1 MRIALF
7 LILNFGALYVGAL
20 FMGGSPAE
28 NEWYKALNKAPWTP
42 PGWVFG
48 FAWTSI
54 MILYSIYLSRVFKS
68 LPKEKFKLAIGLFF
82 IQWILNVCWN
92 PIFFVHHALVLG
104 CVFLLSL
111 MIVLVFFHVKFVKN
125 KRIELVLILPYLLW
139 LCVAFSLN
147 LYVFLR
153 N

>member
-7 LILNFGALYVGAL
+7 LLLNFGALYVGAL

-42 PGWVFG
+42 PGWFFG

-54 MILYSIYLSRVFKS
+54 MLAYSFYLSGVFNS
-68 LPKEKFKLAIGLFF
+68 LPKSKRNYAILLYAL
-82 IQWILNVCWN
+82 QWMFNVSWN
-92 PIFFVHHALVLG
+92 PIFFVHHALILG
-104 CVFLLSL
+104 CIFIALLIL
-111 MIVLVFFHVKFVKN
+111 I
-125 KRIELVLILPYLLW
+125 LVLFHIKFANRSSKSTVLLLPYVLW

>member
-1 MRIALF
+1 MGSRTCGTL
-7 LILNFGALYVGAL
+7 L
-20 FMGGSPAE
+20 MGGSPAD
-28 NEWYKALNKAPWTP
+28 NDWYTSLNKAPRTP

-48 FAWTSI
+48 FAWTTI

-68 LPKEKFKLAIGLFF
+68 LPNEKLKLAVVLFLA
-82 IQWILNVCWN
+82 QWFFNVCWN
-92 PIFFVHHALVLG
+92 PIFFVHHALVFG
-104 CVFLLSL
+104 CIFILLL
-111 MIVLVFFHVKFVKN
+111 FAVLVLFHLKFVN
-125 KRIELVLILPYLLW
+125 KRRVELGLILPYLLW

>member
-28 NEWYKALNKAPWTP
+28 NEWYNALNKAPWTP

-104 CVFLLSL
+104 CIFILLL
-111 MIVLVFFHVKFVKN
+111 MLVLLFFHVKFVKN

>member
-68 LPKEKFKLAIGLFF
+68 LLKEKFKLAIGLFF

-104 CVFLLSL
+104 CVFILSL

-125 KRIELVLILPYLLW
+125 KRIELMLILPYLLW

>member
-104 CVFLLSL
+104 CVFILSL

>member
-1 MRIALF
+1 
-7 LILNFGALYVGAL
+7 VGAL

-28 NEWYKALNKAPWTP
+28 NEWYAALNKAPWTP

-48 FAWTSI
+48 FAWTTI

-68 LPKEKFKLAIGLFF
+68 LPREKLKLAVGLYIAQWFF
-82 IQWILNVCWN
+82 NVCWN

-104 CVFLLSL
+104 CVFIFLL
-111 MIVLVFFHVKFVKN
+111 IVVLLVFHLKYLKN
-125 KRIELVLILPYLLW
+125 RRVELGLILPYLLW

>member
-1 MRIALF
+1 MRIVLF
-7 LILNFGALYVGAL
+7 LLVNFGALYMGAL
-20 FMGGSPAE
+20 LMGGSPAE
-28 NEWYKALNKAPWTP
+28 NEWYQALNKAPWTP

-48 FAWTSI
+48 VAWTSI
-54 MILYSIYLSRVFKS
+54 MIFYSIYLARVFKFI
-68 LPKEKFKLAIGLFF
+68 PKEKFAFAIGLYVM
-82 IQWILNVCWN
+82 QWILNVCWN

-104 CVFLLSL
+104 CVFILLL
-111 MIVLVFFHVKFVKN
+111 MVVLVFFHVKFVKN
-125 KRIELVLILPYLLW
+125 KRIELGLILPYLLW

>member
-7 LILNFGALYVGAL
+7 LLLNFGALFVGAL

-28 NEWYKALNKAPWTP
+28 NEWYIGLNQAPWTP

-48 FAWTSI
+48 FAWTTI

-68 LPKEKFKLAIGLFF
+68 LPKEKFKMAIALFLG
-82 IQWILNVCWN
+82 QWIVNVCWN
-92 PIFFVHHALVLG
+92 PIFFVHHAVVLG
-104 CVFLLSL
+104 CVFILLL
-111 MIVLVFFHVKFVKN
+111 FAVIVVFHLKFVKN
-125 KRIELVLILPYLLW
+125 KRLETALLLPYLLW

-147 LYVFLR
+147 LYVFLY